1 MTPGF
6 KQETTNPARI
16 LVVDDD
22 REMCQFLADILREE
36 GYRVEMVHDGQSA
49 VQRYRTDSFD
59 LTITDLMMPRMRGT
73 ELVRELKEIDAQ
85 ALVLLITAFGSIES
99 AVEAMHAGAFHYVTK
114 PFRTDEILLQVK
126 RALEQRSLQS
136 EVERLRQQV
145 HSRYGFENI
154 IGQSA
159 RMREIF
165 ELVAHVSD
173 LAVNVLIVGESGTG
187 KEMIARAIHQNSARA
202 ARSFIPI
209 NCAAIPETLLES
221 ELFGY
226 VRGAFTD
233 ARKDRRGLFQA
244 ANGGLLFLDEIS
256 EIPLSLQA
264 KLLRVIE
271 DKEVRPLGTNQS
283 EKVDARLV
291 SACNRDPELLVQEGR
306 FRQDLYYRL
315 NVIRIDL
322 PPLRE
327 RAEDVPILIEH
338 FMRKFSDQIHRKLDG
353 IEPEAL
359 DALTNYHWPGNVR
372 ELEHTIERAVLLGKE
387 ARIGL
392 QDFPSSLVARN
403 DNVLPLADAVAKSYT
418 LKDLEKEYIMRVM
431 ETVGGNKTEAAK
443 TLGVDRTT
451 LYRKLEEYK
460 VKS

>member
-1 MTPGF
+1 
-6 KQETTNPARI
+6 
-16 LVVDDD
+16 
-22 REMCQFLADILREE
+22 
-36 GYRVEMVHDGQSA
+36 
-49 VQRYRTDSFD
+49 
-59 LTITDLMMPRMRGT
+59 MRGT
-73 ELVRELKEIDAQ
+73 ELVRQLKEIDAH

-114 PFRTDEILLQVK
+114 PFRTDEIILHVK
-126 RALEQRSLQS
+126 RALEQRSLQN

-145 HSRYGFENI
+145 HSRFGFENI
-154 IGQSA
+154 IAHSP

-165 ELVAHVSD
+165 ELVTHVSD

-187 KEMIARAIHQNSARA
+187 KEMIARAIHQNGARA
-202 ARSFIPI
+202 TKPFIPI

-233 ARKDRRGLFQA
+233 ARKDRRGLFHA
-244 ANGGLLFLDEIS
+244 ANGGVLFLDEIS

-271 DKEVRPLGTNQS
+271 DKEVRPLGANQS

-291 SACNRDPELLVQEGR
+291 SACNRDPERLVQEGR

-327 RAEDVPILIEH
+327 RAEDIPILIEH
-338 FMRKFSDQIHRKLDG
+338 FMHKFSAQSQRNLDG

-359 DALTNYHWPGNVR
+359 DALTNYHWPGNIR
-372 ELEHTIERAVLLGKE
+372 ELEHAIERAVLLGKE

-392 QDFPSSLVARN
+392 HDFPPALVARN

-418 LKDLEKEYIMRVM
+418 LRDLEREYVMRVM
-431 ETVGGNKTEAAK
+431 ETASGNKTEAAK
-443 TLGVDRTT
+443 ILGVDRTT